1 MEEINDWQAVWKTAD
16 TNALPSANEM
26 KAEVR
31 KFLQTRIQKKW
42 MVIVTGFVLAVL
54 VLIVLVITP
63 FKIVTTY
70 IGGGLIALSCLGMSF
85 DNARSL
91 KRFYQCNDHSTT
103 DFLAFIEKTRQN
115 QLRFHKRT
123 QGLILMGLS
132 AGMCL
137 YLYEPALHHPV
148 LTAGIY
154 LVFAVYI
161 AVCWFVIRP
170 RVFIKS
176 AEALNKA
183 KERIEKL
190 EQQLKETEN
199 EQA

>member
-1 MEEINDWQAVWKTAD
+1 MEEINEWQAVWQTAD
-16 TNALPSANEM
+16 TKELPSAGEM
-26 KAEVR
+26 KAGVR
-31 KFLQTRIQKKW
+31 RFLQTRIQKKW
-42 MVIVTGFVLAVL
+42 LVIVVGIVLS
-54 VLIVLVITP
+54 VLVITVLAITP
-63 FKIVTTY
+63 FKMVTTY
-70 IGGGLIALSCLGMSF
+70 IGGGLIALSCIALAF
-85 DNARSL
+85 DNAYSL
-91 KRFYQCNDHSTT
+91 KRFYQFTDHSAT

-123 QGLILMGLS
+123 QGLLLMGFS

-137 YLYEPALHHPV
+137 YLYEPALRHPV

-154 LVFAVYI
+154 LVFGIYI

-183 KERIEKL
+183 KERVERL
-190 EQQLKETEN
+190 QEQLREISN
-199 EQA
+199 D